1 MNGKS
6 KAKILFVTNLYP
18 SDAEPNRGVY
28 IRNQAVALEKSGYE
42 ICVLQMDYRSIRRKR
57 KLGVNWRKQDN
68 IWVCHFSVPISP
80 FTVIQYAIAG
90 KITEIGIRH
99 VEDRFGKFDLIHG
112 HFLEGAYGLI
122 DIKRRRDI
130 PVVFTEHGSNLLDK
144 TRSNI
149 ENQRMARLYASVDQM
164 IVVGYRQYES
174 AKEFSIDSLSVIPNV
189 IPEYFKF
196 DGTVEK
202 NKGIFSF
209 ISVGN
214 LIESKCFGLLID
226 AFEKIY
232 KEIKNVRLV
241 IVGKGPLEGKLKKK
255 VSEKG
260 LSECILFAG
269 AVPNRKLADLY
280 NKSDCF
286 VLPSRF
292 ETFGVVY
299 VEALCTGTPIIS
311 TKNGGIDDIYEDG
324 CGYLVGVDNEDE
336 LEDTMQRIMFD
347 TFNHQAIA
355 EKYQSKFGE
364 SNFVQQIERVYKR
377 ALKEE
382 VE

>member
-57 KLGVNWRKQDN
+57 KLGINWRKQDN

-80 FTVIQYAIAG
+80 FAVIQYAIAG
-90 KITEIGIRH
+90 KLTEIGIRH
-99 VEDRFGKFDLIHG
+99 IEDRFGKFDLIHG

-149 ENQRMARLYASVDQM
+149 ESQRMARLYASVDQM
-164 IVVGYRQYES
+164 IVVGHRQYES
-174 AKEFSIDSLSVIPNV
+174 AEEFSIESLSVIPNV
-189 IPEYFKF
+189 IPEFFKF

-202 NKGIFSF
+202 NKGVFSF

-214 LIESKCFGLLID
+214 LIESKCFGLLIN

-260 LSECILFAG
+260 LSECISFAG

-280 NKSDCF
+280 NKADCF

-299 VEALCTGTPIIS
+299 AEALCTGTPIIS

-336 LEDTMQRIMFD
+336 LEDTMKRIMSD

-364 SNFVQQIERVYKR
+364 SNFVQQIERVYKK

-382 VE
+382 MV

>member
-57 KLGVNWRKQDN
+57 KLGINWRKQDN

-80 FTVIQYAIAG
+80 FAVIQYAIAG
-90 KITEIGIRH
+90 KLTEIGIRH
-99 VEDRFGKFDLIHG
+99 IEDRFGKFDLIHG

-149 ENQRMARLYASVDQM
+149 ESQRMARLYASVDQM
-164 IVVGYRQYES
+164 IVVGHRQYES
-174 AKEFSIDSLSVIPNV
+174 AEEFSIESLSVIPNV
-189 IPEYFKF
+189 IPDFFKF

-202 NKGIFSF
+202 NKGVFSF

-260 LSECILFAG
+260 LSECISFAG

-280 NKSDCF
+280 NKADCF

-299 VEALCTGTPIIS
+299 AEALCTGTPIIS

-336 LEDTMQRIMFD
+336 LEDTMKRIMSD

-364 SNFVQQIERVYKR
+364 SNFVQQIERVYKK

-382 VE
+382 MV

>member
-6 KAKILFVTNLYP
+6 KAKVLFVTNLYP
-18 SDAEPNRGVY
+18 SDEEPNRGVY

-42 ICVLQMDYRSIRRKR
+42 ICILQMDYRSIRRKR
-57 KLGVNWRKQDN
+57 KLGINWRKQDN

-80 FTVIQYAIAG
+80 FTAVQYALAG
-90 KITEIGIRH
+90 KITEIGIKH
-99 VEDRFGKFDLIHG
+99 IEDRFGKFDLIHG

-122 DIKRRRDI
+122 DIKHKKSVPI
-130 PVVFTEHGSNLLDK
+130 VFTEHGSNLLDK
-144 TRSNI
+144 TRSKI

-164 IVVGYRQYES
+164 IVVGHRQYES
-174 AKEFSIDSLSVIPNV
+174 AEDFSIDSLSVIPNV

-196 DGTVEK
+196 DDTVEK
-202 NKGIFSF
+202 NKCVFSF

-214 LIESKCFGLLID
+214 LIESKCFGILIN

-232 KEIKNVRLV
+232 KECKNVRLV
-241 IVGKGPLEGKLKKK
+241 IVGKGSLEGELKKK
-255 VSEKG
+255 VNEKG
-260 LSECILFAG
+260 LSEYVSFAG

-280 NKSDCF
+280 NKADCF

-299 VEALCTGTPIIS
+299 AEALCTGTPIIS

-324 CGYLVGVDNEDE
+324 CGCLVGVDNEDE
-336 LEDTMQRIMFD
+336 LEDAMKRIMSD
-347 TFNHQAIA
+347 TFDHRAIA

-377 ALKEE
+377 ALKGEME
-382 VE
+382 